1 MIFNL
6 RKQLSSGH
14 KMPYKQG
21 FLPVAVH
28 SLEYRMDAEP

>member
-1 MIFNL
+1 MISNP

-14 KMPYKQG
+14 KMP
-21 FLPVAVH
+21 FEEEFIPVAVH

>member
-1 MIFNL
+1 MISNQG
-6 RKQLSSGH
+6 KQLSSGH
-14 KMPYKQG
+14 KMPFKEE